1 MEGEPLPK
9 VFYKRR
15 AQDLA
20 PDIVKILLG
29 INEAKETNDVSF
41 FTFTGN
47 FEKYSSKS
55 A

>member
-15 AQDLA
+15 AQDIA
-20 PDIVKILLG
+20 PDNVKILLG
-29 INEAKETNDVSF
+29 IYETKETNDVSF

-47 FEKYSSKS
+47 LEK
-55 A
+55 